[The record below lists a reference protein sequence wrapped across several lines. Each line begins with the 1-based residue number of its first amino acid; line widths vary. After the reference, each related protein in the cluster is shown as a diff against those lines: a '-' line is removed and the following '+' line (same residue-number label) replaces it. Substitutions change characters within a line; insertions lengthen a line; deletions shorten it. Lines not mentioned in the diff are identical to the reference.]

1 MAWLKGIRKDGIIL
15 IDDDIDFRG
24 SIIGAGGMKAIP
36 PKRAYNYYVD
46 KLNGSD
52 TTHSGKSWDG
62 AYATIAKAITVAN
75 ATINWSSSPWADN
88 HVIHI
93 APGVYAE
100 NITSF
105 PLGATIL
112 GYGDSWDLDGE
123 NGVVIKPATG
133 TAVDCTSIIN
143 SVIWNLAFMQVAT
156 AGALFQVDNFNRNT
170 LGHCVFAGIPGTSP
184 TTTRGFEVV
193 KDMTGSRLL
202 DCFFMQC
209 KTGVYINT
217 DNANSKQISG
227 TIFDRITIAC
237 AETAGFHFDINSN
250 PAGVYVLNSN
260 VGDNSAILALGM
272 DDDTDQVTVANTN
285 FWATANDPA
294 SGGTYYNNCYLNG
307 ALIT

>member
-1 MAWLKGIRKDGIIL
+1 MAWVKGERKDGVIL
-15 IDDDIDFRG
+15 SDDNIDFRG
-24 SIIGAGGMKAIP
+24 TITGVGGVQAIP
-36 PKRAYNYYVD
+36 PKRAINYYVN
-46 KLNGSD
+46 KLSGSD
-52 TTHSGKSWDG
+52 TRGSGKSWEG
-62 AYATIAKAITVAN
+62 AYATIEKAITAAN
-75 ATINWSSSPWADN
+75 ATLDWSTSPWADN

-93 APGVYAE
+93 APGKYAE
-100 NITSF
+100 NLTAM
-105 PLGATIL
+105 PYGATIL

-123 NGVVIKPATG
+123 NGVCIAPATG
-133 TAVDCTSIIN
+133 AAVDVTSIIN
-143 SVIWNLAFMQVAT
+143 SVIYNVAFMQVAS

-170 LGHCVFAGIPGTSP
+170 LQHCVFAGIPGASP

-209 KTGVYINT
+209 KTGIYINT

-237 AETAGFHFDINSN
+237 ADTAGFHFDANCT

-260 VGDNSAILALGM
+260 VGDNSTTLALGM
-272 DDDTDQVTVANTN
+272 DDDSDGVTVANTN

-294 SGGTYYNNCYLNG
+294 TGGTYYNNCYLNG
-307 ALIT
+307 TLIT